1 MKKAVNGFK
10 ILIFIALVIA
20 LFLGVTTYTAKK
32 TYNERRANEHFTEV
46 DRYSMDEFCLANTQE
61 VMAALQSGSSAKLEK
76 LMAEGM
82 EGGDDA
88 DKLIEF
94 ADWGNADFEAAVS
107 MGSGSLMAK
116 PDKNGRMDVSER
128 SIVKIGK
135 KEYIL
140 FVETVTSRWGRTN
153 DGISAIGITTFKH
166 FDNLDYAWSG
176 EKDDHSVLMGTLF
189 WKKNKA

>member
-10 ILIFIALVIA
+10 ILIFIALVVA

-135 KEYIL
+135 KEYVL
-140 FVETVTSRWGRTN
+140 FVETLTSRWGRTN

>member
-10 ILIFIALVIA
+10 ILIFIVLVAA
-20 LFLGVTTYTAKK
+20 LFLGVTSYTARK

-46 DRYSMDEFCLANTQE
+46 DRYSMDEFCLANTQA
-61 VMAALQSGSSAKLEK
+61 VMEALQSGQNAQLEK

-82 EGGDDA
+82 EGGDDV

-94 ADWGNADFEAAVS
+94 ADWENADFAAAVS

-135 KEYIL
+135 KEYII
-140 FVETVTSRWGRTN
+140 FVETLTSRWGRTN
-153 DGISAIGITTFKH
+153 EGVSAIGITTFKH
-166 FDNLDYAWSG
+166 FDNLDYGWNG
-176 EKDDHSVLMGTLF
+176 EKDEHSVLMGKLF

>member
-10 ILIFIALVIA
+10 ILIFVALVIA
-20 LFLGVTTYTAKK
+20 LFLGVTTYTARK

-46 DRYSMDEFCLANTQE
+46 DRYSMDEFCLTNTQA
-61 VMAALQSGSSAKLEK
+61 VMEALQSGESSNLEK

-88 DKLIEF
+88 DKLIAF
-94 ADWGNADFEAAVS
+94 ANWEKADFEKAVS
-107 MGSGSLMAK
+107 MGSGSLMAA

-128 SIVKIGK
+128 SIIKIGK

-140 FVETVTSRWGRTN
+140 FVETLTSRWGRTN
-153 DGISAIGITTFKH
+153 DGISSIGITTFEN
-166 FDNLDYAWSG
+166 FDALDYAWCG
-176 EKDDHSVLMGTLF
+176 EKDKHSVLMGTLF